1 LDKYLVKLKNDL
13 DTSLYHAFSES
24 INRGFNNPNRRLS
37 YKQWMVTAKN
47 LMLPPTIHFF
57 RPDRAAVIE
66 GIPVT
71 LKWKVSNAHSIFINN
86 EIGDVTN
93 LTEIKVQP
101 KNNNPYKLKAVGH
114 FGEITEDVDI
124 KIFPTPVM
132 ESIMVPTPNFTSR
145 IRFDTS
151 RFSSPKIDVSI
162 TTEKL
167 QLPTTSFTK
176 KSQAVEEIKNGK
188 VIIVVDDEDRE
199 NEGDFICA
207 AEYITP
213 DIVNFMVTHGRGML
227 CVAISGKRLDE
238 LNLPLMVESNSA
250 LHGTQFTVTVDAME
264 GTTTGISAADRAHTI
279 KKLID
284 PDSKSD
290 DFAKPGHIFPLRAF
304 EEGVLRRAGHTEAAV
319 DLCKLANLN
328 PSGVLCEILKEN
340 GEMARVPELIKIAK
354 KFNHKIVTVQEL
366 IKYRIKNENLIE
378 KISDIDF
385 PTKHGIFKLHLYRNL
400 LDKKKQV
407 ALIKGQPEPEKPF
420 LVRMHSECL
429 TGDVFHSLRCD
440 CHDQL
445 NHALDLIEQNGS
457 GALVYMRQEGRG
469 IGLENKIKAYH
480 LQDEG
485 KDTVEANEE
494 LGFKADLRDYG
505 IGAQILLS
513 LGIKKIN
520 LLTNNPKKVIGLN
533 GYGLEIVE
541 RIPIEIQPNIN
552 NEKYLKT
559 KRDKL
564 GHIILQ

>member
-1 LDKYLVKLKNDL
+1 MFCSVEE
-13 DTSLYHAFSES
+13 A
-24 INRGFNNPNRRLS
+24 I
-37 YKQWMVTAKN
+37 
-47 LMLPPTIHFF
+47 
-57 RPDRAAVIE
+57 
-66 GIPVT
+66 
-71 LKWKVSNAHSIFINN
+71 
-86 EIGDVTN
+86 
-93 LTEIKVQP
+93 
-101 KNNNPYKLKAVGH
+101 
-114 FGEITEDVDI
+114 
-124 KIFPTPVM
+124 
-132 ESIMVPTPNFTSR
+132 
-145 IRFDTS
+145 
-151 RFSSPKIDVSI
+151 
-162 TTEKL
+162 
-167 QLPTTSFTK
+167 
-176 KSQAVEEIKNGK
+176 EEIKNGK

-207 AEYITP
+207 AEYVTP

-227 CVAISGKRLDE
+227 CVALNGKRLDE
-238 LNLPLMVESNSA
+238 LNLPLMVETNSA
-250 LHGTQFTVTVDAME
+250 LHGTQFTVTIDALE

-284 PDSKSD
+284 PKATSN

-304 EEGVLRRAGHTEAAV
+304 EEGVLRRAGHTEASV

-328 PSGVLCEILKEN
+328 PAGVLCEILKEN
-340 GEMARVPELIKIAK
+340 GEMARVPELIEIAR
-354 KFNHKIVTVQEL
+354 KFNLKIVTVQEL

-385 PTKHGIFKLHLYRNL
+385 PTNHGKFRLHLYKNL

-407 ALIKGQPEPEKPF
+407 ALIKGIPDPEKPF

-485 KDTVEANEE
+485 RDTVEANEE

-505 IGAQILLS
+505 IGAQILIN
-513 LGIKKIN
+513 LGIRKIN
-520 LLTNNPKKVIGLN
+520 LLTNNPKKVVGLN

-541 RIPIEIQPNIN
+541 RIPIEIPPNKS

>member
-1 LDKYLVKLKNDL
+1 MFCSVEE
-13 DTSLYHAFSES
+13 A
-24 INRGFNNPNRRLS
+24 
-37 YKQWMVTAKN
+37 
-47 LMLPPTIHFF
+47 
-57 RPDRAAVIE
+57 
-66 GIPVT
+66 
-71 LKWKVSNAHSIFINN
+71 
-86 EIGDVTN
+86 
-93 LTEIKVQP
+93 
-101 KNNNPYKLKAVGH
+101 
-114 FGEITEDVDI
+114 
-124 KIFPTPVM
+124 
-132 ESIMVPTPNFTSR
+132 
-145 IRFDTS
+145 
-151 RFSSPKIDVSI
+151 ID
-162 TTEKL
+162 
-167 QLPTTSFTK
+167 
-176 KSQAVEEIKNGK
+176 EIKNGK

-207 AEYITP
+207 AEYVTP

-227 CVAISGKRLDE
+227 CVALNGKRLDE
-238 LNLPLMVESNSA
+238 LSLPLMVESNSA
-250 LHGTQFTVTVDAME
+250 LHGTQFTVTIDAIE

-284 PDSKSD
+284 PKSTSI

-319 DLCKLANLN
+319 DLCKLADLN
-328 PSGVLCEILKEN
+328 PAGVLCEILKEN
-340 GEMARVPELIKIAK
+340 GEMARVPELIEIAK
-354 KFNHKIVTVQEL
+354 KFNLKIVTVQEL

-385 PTKHGIFKLHLYRNL
+385 PTNHGKFKLYLYKNL

-407 ALIKGQPEPEKPF
+407 ALVKGKPDPEKPF

-457 GALVYMRQEGRG
+457 GALIYMRQEGRG

-485 KDTVEANEE
+485 RDTVEANEE

-505 IGAQILLS
+505 IGAQILIN
-513 LGIKKIN
+513 LGIRKIN
-520 LLTNNPKKVIGLN
+520 LLTNNPKKVVGLN

-541 RIPIEIQPNIN
+541 RIPIEIPPNKS

>member
-1 LDKYLVKLKNDL
+1 MFCSVEE
-13 DTSLYHAFSES
+13 A
-24 INRGFNNPNRRLS
+24 
-37 YKQWMVTAKN
+37 
-47 LMLPPTIHFF
+47 
-57 RPDRAAVIE
+57 
-66 GIPVT
+66 
-71 LKWKVSNAHSIFINN
+71 
-86 EIGDVTN
+86 
-93 LTEIKVQP
+93 
-101 KNNNPYKLKAVGH
+101 
-114 FGEITEDVDI
+114 
-124 KIFPTPVM
+124 
-132 ESIMVPTPNFTSR
+132 
-145 IRFDTS
+145 
-151 RFSSPKIDVSI
+151 ID
-162 TTEKL
+162 
-167 QLPTTSFTK
+167 
-176 KSQAVEEIKNGK
+176 EIKNGK

-207 AEYITP
+207 AEYVTP

-227 CVAISGKRLDE
+227 CVAMNGKRLDE

-250 LHGTQFTVTVDAME
+250 LHGTQFTVTIDAIE
-264 GTTTGISAADRAHTI
+264 GTTTGISAADRAYTI

-284 PDSKSD
+284 PKALST
-290 DFAKPGHIFPLRAF
+290 DFARPGHIFPLRAF

-328 PSGVLCEILKEN
+328 SAGVLCEILKED
-340 GEMARVPELIKIAK
+340 GEMARVAELVEIAK
-354 KFNHKIVTVQEL
+354 RFNLKIVTVQEL

-378 KISDIDF
+378 KVSDINF
-385 PTKHGIFKLHLYRNL
+385 PTNHGNFQLHLYKNL

-407 ALIKGQPEPEKPF
+407 ALIKGKPDPENPF

-469 IGLENKIKAYH
+469 IGLENKIKAYS

-505 IGAQILLS
+505 IGAQILLN

-520 LLTNNPKKVIGLN
+520 LLTNNPKKVVGLN
-533 GYGLEIVE
+533 GYGLEIVN
-541 RIPIEIQPNIN
+541 RIPIEIPPNKN